1 MGDLPQPGPFPR
13 NRLQYG
19 GNYGIFKAYVRAVK
33 DVSLA
38 SPLNLYSDNG
48 GRGAVGAYIRMEHE
62 LQSVLTPRPVRKRLV
77 WWVGMGLLFC
87 LLLWLC
93 WLFPI
98 MGDDWFR
105 EELGRKLT
113 GPGDLMQ
120 TVIHGWETYNGRIL
134 GNILAYSAGGRKV
147 LREVMRSAFTL
158 GTIYITARHMGFRS
172 FWGVLVTTAALLA
185 LPLEMFRQIY
195 PWAAGFF
202 NYVPPVLM
210 VLTAFWLLRPVFDG
224 GLIRESVPRGAAVFL
239 LGFGAQ
245 LFMENNTLY
254 ALWAGLVLVVWYDL
268 REKRLS
274 PTALA
279 FFLGTAAGAA
289 LLFLSPAY
297 GLVMQDEGGY
307 ATGLTGGL
315 SGLLATLRANQ
326 EEVLRCLIAGCPV
339 FYVSLT
345 VLALVAFAR
354 ARRRWFD
361 ILAAGVLVLGSVY
374 FAFFRGAV
382 NWMWTTAL
390 VVVLWGFALLLACWR
405 WLPQGGGRNRA
416 IFFLVSAGVAA
427 FPLLFV
433 QPIGPRCLYLSYVC
447 LLITAGGFLTILPLE
462 KVPVPAAAAASCLLA
477 GVVLGHCLWIFTP
490 IHTLE
495 VERDAILV
503 EAMDRGETQVTLPA
517 YPHGEYMWD
526 GDSNKV
532 QSRYYYETPGD
543 LIVTYV
549 PAAEWKADRG

>member
-1 MGDLPQPGPFPR
+1 
-13 NRLQYG
+13 
-19 GNYGIFKAYVRAVK
+19 
-33 DVSLA
+33 
-38 SPLNLYSDNG
+38 
-48 GRGAVGAYIRMEHE
+48 
-62 LQSVLTPRPVRKRLV
+62 
-77 WWVGMGLLFC
+77 MGLLFF

-113 GPGDLMQ
+113 GPGDLMR
-120 TVIHGWETYNGRIL
+120 TVIDGWKTYNGRIL
-134 GNILAYSAGGRKV
+134 GNILAYSAGSRKL

-158 GTIYITARHMGFRS
+158 GTIYITARHMGFRT
-172 FWGVLVTTAALLA
+172 FWGVLLTAAALLA

-224 GLIRESVPRGAAVFL
+224 GRIKESAPRAAAVFL
-239 LGFGAQ
+239 LGFGGQ

-254 ALWAGLVLVVWYDL
+254 ALWAGLVLLVWYAL

-274 PTALA
+274 AAALA

-315 SGLLATLRANQ
+315 AGLLATLRENQ
-326 EEVLRCLIAGCPV
+326 EEVLRCLIAGCTV
-339 FYVSLT
+339 LHVSLT
-345 VLALVAFAR
+345 LLALAAFVQ

-361 ILAAGVLVLGSVY
+361 VPAAVVLVLGSVY
-374 FAFFRGAV
+374 FAVLRGEISWVWA
-382 NWMWTTAL
+382 TPIA
-390 VVVLWGFALLLACWR
+390 VVLWGLALLLACWR
-405 WLPQGGGRNRA
+405 WLPRGGGRNRA
-416 IFFLVSAGVAA
+416 VFFLISAGVAA

-447 LLITAGGFLTILPLE
+447 LLITGGSFLTALPLE
-462 KVPVPAAAAASCLLA
+462 RLPAPAAAAASCLLA
-477 GVVLGHCLWIFTP
+477 GVVLGHCLWVFTP

-495 VERDAILV
+495 LEREALLE
-503 EAMDRGETQVTLPA
+503 EAMNRGETQVALPA

-526 GDSNKV
+526 GDSVKV
-532 QSRYYYETPGD
+532 QSRYYYHTPGD
-543 LIVTYV
+543 LTVTYI
-549 PAAEWKADRG
+549 PLEEWEAGRG

>member
-1 MGDLPQPGPFPR
+1 
-13 NRLQYG
+13 
-19 GNYGIFKAYVRAVK
+19 
-33 DVSLA
+33 
-38 SPLNLYSDNG
+38 
-48 GRGAVGAYIRMEHE
+48 MERE
-62 LQSVLTPRPVRKRLV
+62 LQSVLSPRPVRRRLV

-87 LLLWLC
+87 LLLYLC
-93 WLFPI
+93 WLFPV

-105 EELGRKLT
+105 EELGRKLA
-113 GPGDLMQ
+113 GPRDLMR
-120 TVIHGWETYNGRIL
+120 TVIDGWKSYNARIL
-134 GNILAYSAGGRKV
+134 GNILAYSAGSRKL
-147 LREVMRSAFTL
+147 LREVMRSGLTL

-172 FWGVLVTTAALLA
+172 FWGVLVATAALLA

-210 VLTAFWLLRPVFDG
+210 VLVAFWLIRPVFDG
-224 GLIRESVPRGAAVFL
+224 GRVQESLPRGAAVFL

-254 ALWAGLVLVVWYDL
+254 ALWAGLVLLVWYGL

-274 PTALA
+274 PTVLA

-297 GLVMQDEGGY
+297 GLVMKDEGGY

-315 SGLLATLRANQ
+315 SGLLATLRENQ
-326 EEVLRCLIAGCPV
+326 EEVLRNLIAGCPV
-339 FYVSLT
+339 LYTALT
-345 VLALVAFAR
+345 VLALAGFAR

-361 ILAAGVLVLGSVY
+361 IPAAGVLVLGSVY

-382 NWMWTTAL
+382 AWVWATPI
-390 VVVLWGFALLLACWR
+390 VVVLWGLSLLLACWR
-405 WLPQGGGRNRA
+405 WLPLGGGRNRA
-416 IFFLVSAGVAA
+416 VFFLVSAGVAA

-447 LLITAGGFLTILPLE
+447 LLITAGSFLTALPLE
-462 KVPVPAAAAASCLLA
+462 RLPAPVIPAVSCLLA
-477 GVVLGHCLWIFTP
+477 GVVLGHCLWVFTP
-490 IHTLE
+490 IHALE
-495 VERDAILV
+495 LERDAALA
-503 EAMDRGETQVTLPA
+503 EAMERRETQVRLPA
-517 YPHGEYMWD
+517 YPHGSYMWD
-526 GDSNKV
+526 GDSVKV
-532 QSRYYYETPGD
+532 QSRYYYQTPGD

-549 PAAEWKADRG
+549 PEEEWEAERG

>member
-1 MGDLPQPGPFPR
+1 
-13 NRLQYG
+13 
-19 GNYGIFKAYVRAVK
+19 
-33 DVSLA
+33 
-38 SPLNLYSDNG
+38 
-48 GRGAVGAYIRMEHE
+48 
-62 LQSVLTPRPVRKRLV
+62 
-77 WWVGMGLLFC
+77 MGLLFC

-93 WLFPI
+93 WLFPV

-113 GPGDLMQ
+113 GPGDLLR
-120 TVIHGWETYNGRIL
+120 TIEDGWKSYNARIL
-134 GNILAYSAGGRKV
+134 GNILAYTAGDRKL
-147 LREVMRSAFTL
+147 LREVMRAGFTL
-158 GTIYITARHMGFRS
+158 GTVSVTARHMGFRS
-172 FWGVLVTTAALLA
+172 FWGVLLAAAALLA

-224 GLIRESVPRGAAVFL
+224 GLIRESVPRALAVFL
-239 LGFGAQ
+239 LGFGGQ

-254 ALWAGLVLVVWYDL
+254 ALWAGLVLLVWYAL
-268 REKRLS
+268 RERRLS
-274 PTALA
+274 PAALA

-297 GLVMQDEGGY
+297 GLVMQNEGGY

-315 SGLLATLRANQ
+315 SGLLTTLRENQ

-339 FYVSLT
+339 LYVSLT
-345 VLALVAFAR
+345 LLALAAFAR
-354 ARRRWFD
+354 TRRRWYD
-361 ILAAGVLVLGSVY
+361 VPAAGVMVLGSVY
-374 FAFFRGAV
+374 FAFFRGEVTWVWA
-382 NWMWTTAL
+382 TPIA
-390 VVVLWGFALLLACWR
+390 VVLWGLALLAACWR
-405 WLPQGGGRNRA
+405 WLPRGGARNRA

-447 LLITAGGFLTILPLE
+447 LLITAGSFLTVLPLE

-477 GVVLGHCLWIFTP
+477 GAVLGHCLWIFTP
-490 IHTLE
+490 IHALE
-495 VERDAILV
+495 GER
-503 EAMDRGETQVTLPA
+503 EALLTKAMERGETQVTLPA
-517 YPHGEYMWD
+517 YPHGAYMWD
-526 GDSNKV
+526 GDSVKV

-543 LIVTYV
+543 LTVTYV
-549 PAAEWKADRG
+549 PAEEWEASRG